1 MSSPFTQFRNSV
13 RRIGLLRTLLKAAL
27 RPWELARR
35 KAGERRLQ
43 AMGTPEERFTWIYRS
58 NYWRDEESASGSGSS
73 LRYTENL
80 RRELPGL
87 FERFGIRTV
96 FDAPCGDF
104 NWMRLVAE
112 STDIRYVGADIVRP
126 LIDSLRA
133 KHGSSRIDFI
143 HLDLIRGRFPAADLM
158 ICRDCLFHLSYAD
171 ARRVLENF
179 LASGIPYLLTT
190 THRNDGAL
198 VNRDIET
205 GDFRMIDL
213 FEAPFCLPKT
223 PLARI
228 DDWLTP
234 DPEREMC
241 LWSRDQVAHGL
252 EAGRVR

>member
-1 MSSPFTQFRNSV
+1 
-13 RRIGLLRTLLKAAL
+13 
-27 RPWELARR
+27 
-35 KAGERRLQ
+35 
-43 AMGTPEERFTWIYRS
+43 
-58 NYWRDEESASGSGSS
+58 
-73 LRYTENL
+73 
-80 RRELPGL
+80 
-87 FERFGIRTV
+87 
-96 FDAPCGDF
+96 
-104 NWMRLVAE
+104 
-112 STDIRYVGADIVRP
+112 
-126 LIDSLRA
+126 
-133 KHGSSRIDFI
+133 
-143 HLDLIRGRFPAADLM
+143 M